1 MHGAAATLNS
11 RGRDE
16 GCLHGPNGAA
26 SSACPCEQSGLRCI
40 GHDDRRYN
48 RPDRLIDGYA
58 RHASKLSDLPP
69 GAHNDG
75 VIGLSSHLR
84 CCRHSMGGLK
94 ILEIP

>member
-1 MHGAAATLNS
+1 MELRPHLTRAGVMRGACMVRMARRAVRAHANS
-11 RGRDE
+11 LV
-16 GCLHGPNGAA
+16 CGAF
-26 SSACPCEQSGLRCI
+26 

-58 RHASKLSDLPP
+58 RHASILSDLPP